1 MPTVSWTRL
10 GTRFVNSATATE
22 IEDAE
27 FHRAA
32 TAAWREWDE
41 SPARIELVAH
51 QENVVFRVHSESG
64 GSFVL
69 RLHRPGYHDLEE
81 LVSEQLWTAALNAA
95 GVGAP
100 VPVRSLDGR
109 RYVPVRVR
117 TTEPRLVGVSEWV
130 EGEVLSDLVNAA
142 TGERLARYF
151 DDLGRIA
158 ARIHNQAVGWEL
170 PPRFRRHSFDV
181 DGLLGESP
189 FWGRFWEA
197 SGLEASDRRLLSKA
211 REQLRELF
219 TDYGQDPQ
227 TYSLIHGDLHPGNI
241 LKTENGLQVIDFD
254 DAGFGW
260 HLYELAV
267 ALFHYQSNP
276 HFGMIR
282 DALVAGYRSQRSLS
296 DAALDLLPAFL
307 LMRSLAILGWINARP
322 ELKRRDAFE
331 YVRGLA
337 KRQAAALPG

>member
-27 FHRAA
+27 FHGAA

-51 QENVVFRVHSESG
+51 QRDVVFRVHSEPG

-69 RLHRPGYHDLEE
+69 RLHRPGYHDLDE

-117 TTEPRLVGVSEWV
+117 TTESPSRGGLRVG
-130 EGEVLSDLVNAA
+130 GKGRFLSDLVNAA

-158 ARIHNQAVGWEL
+158 ARIHNQRSAGSCRPAFEGTRSTSTDSSANRPSGAVSGK
-170 PPRFRRHSFDV
+170 PR
-181 DGLLGESP
+181 GL
-189 FWGRFWEA
+189 
-197 SGLEASDRRLLSKA
+197 RL
-211 REQLRELF
+211 R
-219 TDYGQDPQ
+219 T
-227 TYSLIHGDLHPGNI
+227 
-241 LKTENGLQVIDFD
+241 V
-254 DAGFGW
+254 
-260 HLYELAV
+260 V
-267 ALFHYQSNP
+267 C
-276 HFGMIR
+276 
-282 DALVAGYRSQRSLS
+282 SQR
-296 DAALDLLPAFL
+296 PA
-307 LMRSLAILGWINARP
+307 NN
-322 ELKRRDAFE
+322 
-331 YVRGLA
+331 
-337 KRQAAALPG
+337 